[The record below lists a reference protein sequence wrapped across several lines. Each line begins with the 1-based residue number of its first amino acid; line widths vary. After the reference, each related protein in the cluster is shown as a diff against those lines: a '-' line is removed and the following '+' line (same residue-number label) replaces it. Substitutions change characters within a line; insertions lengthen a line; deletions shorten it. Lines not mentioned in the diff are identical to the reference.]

1 MKPSTSRTNATQPRK
16 DEKSAPSPFTK
27 TLPSEQSGWSKSSYA
42 PIPDQVPVDPVG
54 TLSMLAAICGIAL
67 FWLPWL
73 NLVFPMISISLG
85 TVSLRRAGKD
95 AFTWNLP
102 AIGGLVLGSVLF
114 LLGLFVIEVAGS
126 LSEVLT

>member
-16 DEKSAPSPFTK
+16 DEKSAPSLFTR
-27 TLPSEQSGWSKSSYA
+27 TLPSEQSGWSARSYA
-42 PIPDQVPVDPVG
+42 QIQDQAPVDPVG

-73 NLVFPMISISLG
+73 NLVFPLIAISLG

-102 AIGGLVLGSVLF
+102 TIGGVVPGTVLF
-114 LLGLFVIEVAGS
+114 LLGLFVIDVAGS